1 MKYKFTSVIIILY
14 IAFIFQS
21 CVSVSNEKSVQDI
34 WELQRLNTY
43 WNKYNITYFTVS
55 GKVCFDNEKG
65 LEVITP
71 DGFLVGSLD
80 DAFCSEYIQMH
91 PEIRYQYET
100 SDLCNFTFTKKE
112 DGFFYLTEIDNL
124 DIEKLTTI
132 LNKVQNEDC
141 IFFRGNFYKKI
152 DSYIQNMLSPL
163 SRHFFPKITN

>member
-80 DAFCSEYIQMH
+80 DAVCSEYIQKYVISMKH
-91 PEIRYQYET
+91 QIYA
-100 SDLCNFTFTKKE
+100 
-112 DGFFYLTEIDNL
+112 
-124 DIEKLTTI
+124 I
-132 LNKVQNEDC
+132 LHLQKRRW
-141 IFFRGNFYKKI
+141 IF
-152 DSYIQNMLSPL
+152 LSN
-163 SRHFFPKITN
+163 RDR

>member
-34 WELQRLNTY
+34 WKLQRLNTY

-80 DAFCSEYIQMH
+80 DAVCSEYIQMH

-100 SDLCNFTFTKKE
+100 SDLCNFTFTKKRRW
-112 DGFFYLTEIDNL
+112 
-124 DIEKLTTI
+124 
-132 LNKVQNEDC
+132 
-141 IFFRGNFYKKI
+141 IF
-152 DSYIQNMLSPL
+152 LSN
-163 SRHFFPKITN
+163 RDR